1 MKKLIV
7 PLLAATLLP
16 GACAQRDSAVAEG
29 GQQRLVGL
37 RSDDLRLCAGV
48 PDRTAT
54 SDGGDFWTYDRAP
67 PATGLSVPV
76 PVMGGSVNLSGA
88 NYCRVTFQL
97 VEQRVTRI
105 AFQAANDMPLARN
118 SACAPVI
125 QGCLR
130 LVETGQIRT
139 R

>member
-1 MKKLIV
+1 MKNLIV
-7 PLLAATLLP
+7 PLLALALLP
-16 GACAQRDSAVAEG
+16 GACAQRDSALAEDG
-29 GQQRLVGL
+29 RLRLVGL

-54 SDGGDFWTYDRAP
+54 SDGGEFWTYDRAP

-76 PVMGGSVNLSGA
+76 PVTGGAVNLSQA
-88 NYCRVTFQL
+88 NSCRVTFQL

-105 AFQAANDMPLARN
+105 GFSAASDLPMARN

-130 LVETGQIRT
+130 LLDAGQIRT

>member
-1 MKKLIV
+1 MPKLPLV
-7 PLLAATLLP
+7 LLALFALA
-16 GACAQRDSAVAEG
+16 GACAQRDAAVAEDG
-29 GQQRLVGL
+29 RQRLVGL

-67 PATGLSVPV
+67 PPAGLSVPV
-76 PVMGGSVNLSGA
+76 PVTGGAVNLTGA
-88 NYCRVTFQL
+88 SACRVTFQL
-97 VEQRVTRI
+97 VEGRVTRI
-105 AFQAANDMPLARN
+105 GFSSASDLPLARD

-130 LVETGQIRT
+130 LLNEGSIRT

>member
-1 MKKLIV
+1 MNRVIV
-7 PLLAATLLP
+7 SLLAALVLP
-16 GACAQRDSAVAEG
+16 GACAQRESAMAED
-29 GQQRLVGL
+29 GQQRLIGL

-76 PVMGGSVNLSGA
+76 PLMGGSVNLSGA
-88 NYCRVTFQL
+88 NYCRVTFQM
-97 VEQRVTRI
+97 VDQRVTRI
-105 AFQAANDMPLARN
+105 AFQADNDVPGARN
-118 SACAPVI
+118 SACAPVLR
-125 QGCLR
+125 GCLR
-130 LVETGQIRT
+130 LVEQGTIRV

>member
-1 MKKLIV
+1 MTRLIV
-7 PLLAATLLP
+7 FLVATLVLP
-16 GACAQRDSAVAEG
+16 SGCAQRESAMAED
-29 GQQRLVGL
+29 GQQRLIGL

-54 SDGGDFWTYDRAP
+54 SEGGEFWTYDRAP
-67 PATGLSVPV
+67 PPTGLSVPV
-76 PVMGGSVNLSGA
+76 PVMGGSVNLSGG

-97 VEQRVTRI
+97 VDQRVTRI
-105 AFQAANDMPLARN
+105 AFQSANDLPGARS
-118 SACAPVI
+118 SACAPVL

-130 LVETGQIRT
+130 LVEQGSIRV